1 MRKIWFATVI
11 FIGIKGFSQTS
22 STDLAI
28 VKLDMLRQKQD
39 LVSLDSIAKRRNQLN
54 KTNMTIL
61 AGWAGV
67 NILQSSIS
75 SANATG
81 TDKAFFKMNTYWNTV
96 NLALAG
102 FGLYSVKKAM
112 TKKLSLAQNVH
123 AQNQLE
129 KILLFNTGLDV
140 GYVFGGL
147 YLNERGQRLT
157 NQQTE
162 GYGKSLV
169 LQGSFLLVFDIVQ
182 YYFHHANGKH
192 LNKWLD
198 IMAVGATQNGIG
210 VSFKL

>member
-1 MRKIWFATVI
+1 MKSLFVVVSILI
-11 FIGIKGFSQTS
+11 FLNTFSQTS
-22 STDLAI
+22 NHDSIKESI
-28 VKLDMLRQKQD
+28 VNVHNTTNLI
-39 LVSLDSIAKRRNQLN
+39 SLDSIAKRRNQLN

-67 NILQSSIS
+67 NIIQSSNS
-75 SANATG
+75 AANATR
-81 TDKAFFKMNTYWNTV
+81 TDKAFFNMNAYWNTV

-102 FGLYSVKKAM
+102 FGLYSVKKVM
-112 TKKLSLAQNVH
+112 TKKLSLAQNIH

-129 KILLFNTGLDV
+129 KILLFNAGLDV

-147 YLNERGQRLT
+147 YLNERGQRLI

-182 YYFHHANGKH
+182 YFLHHKNGKH
-192 LNKWLD
+192 LNAWLD
-198 IMAVGATQNGIG
+198 NVSVGATQNGVG
-210 VSFKL
+210 VSLKL